1 MLEFY
6 DASDLSRILHTHVV
20 APHEPVMLCAAK
32 LSSLLYVDWSKM
44 PFEVHWLDL
53 SDTQPKPAAEKSVI
67 HTQHR
72 NITDMCY
79 VQNGDKELLNSANS
93 LKQFR
98 KISKGVLP
106 LVSIVSQ
113 KWAPLCCIVPNC

>member
-6 DASDLSRILHTHVV
+6 DANDLSKTFYTHAV
-20 APHEPVMLCAAK
+20 APHEAVMLCAAK
-32 LSSLLYVDWSKM
+32 SSSLLYVDWSKI

-53 SDTQPKPAAEKSVI
+53 SESQPKPANGKSVI

-79 VQNGDKELLNSANS
+79 VT
-93 LKQFR
+93 
-98 KISKGVLP
+98 
-106 LVSIVSQ
+106 
-113 KWAPLCCIVPNC
+113 